1 MIGKDCVERCDW
13 MVGKWNGEEMA
24 DVSGQTIVITGANSG
39 LGFETAFALAGKG
52 AEIILAVR
60 NASKG
65 EKAVDRIL
73 SVHPKANVRVMELDL
88 SDLSSI
94 RHFAASFQENY
105 ESLSVLINNA
115 GVMIPPYSRTKDGFE
130 LQFGSNHL
138 GHFALT
144 GLLLPR
150 ILSTPKSRV
159 VTLSSLAAINGYID
173 FENLNGENGYKPM
186 KYYGQSKLA
195 NLLFARELQNKFNQ
209 HGATP
214 ISVACHPG
222 LSHTNL
228 MSRGSG
234 KPINRFVHF
243 LSKTIT
249 QPASMGALPTLYAA
263 TEPAL
268 TGGEYI
274 GPDGKKSRKDFPRK
288 DEIID
293 TLYNEETSKRL
304 WDISETLT
312 EVKYRFTESMT
323 PK

>member
-1 MIGKDCVERCDW
+1 MSD
-13 MVGKWNGEEMA
+13 KWNGEEMA
-24 DVSGQTIVITGANSG
+24 DVSKQTIVITGANSG

-60 NASKG
+60 NPSKG
-65 EKAVDRIL
+65 EKAIDRIF
-73 SVHPKANVRVMELDL
+73 SVYPNANIRVMQLDL

-94 RHFAASFQENY
+94 RHFADSYKENY
-105 ESLSVLINNA
+105 DSLSVLINNA
-115 GVMIPPYSRTKDGFE
+115 GVMIPPYSKTKDGFE
-130 LQFGSNHL
+130 LQIGINHL

-159 VTLSSLAAINGYID
+159 VTLSSLAAINGFID

-209 HGATP
+209 HGASP
-214 ISVACHPG
+214 VSVACHPG

-234 KPINRFVHF
+234 KPINRFVHY

-263 TEPAL
+263 TEPSL

-274 GPDGKKSRKDFPRK
+274 GPDGKKSRKGFPK
-288 DEIID
+288 QDDIID

-304 WDISETLT
+304 WDISETMT
-312 EVKYRFTESMT
+312 EVTYHFTKSAT

>member
-1 MIGKDCVERCDW
+1 MTD
-13 MVGKWNGEEMA
+13 KWNGEEMA
-24 DVSGQTIVITGANSG
+24 DVSKQTIVITGANSG

-52 AEIILAVR
+52 AETILAVR

-65 EKAVDRIL
+65 EKAVDRIF
-73 SVHPKANVRVMELDL
+73 SVYPNANIRVMQLDL

-94 RHFAASFQENY
+94 RHFADSYKENY
-105 ESLSVLINNA
+105 DSLSVLINNA
-115 GVMIPPYSRTKDGFE
+115 GVMIPPYSKTKDDFE
-130 LQFGSNHL
+130 LQFGINHL

-150 ILSTPKSRV
+150 ILSTPDSRV
-159 VTLSSLAAINGYID
+159 VTLSSLAAINGFID
-173 FENLNGENGYKPM
+173 FENLNGANGYKPM

-195 NLLFARELQNKFNQ
+195 NLLFARELQNKFSK
-209 HGATP
+209 HGASS

-234 KPINRFVHF
+234 KPINRFVHY
-243 LSKTIT
+243 LSKSLT
-249 QPASMGALPTLYAA
+249 QPASMGALPTLFAA
-263 TEPAL
+263 TEPSL

-274 GPDGKKSRKDFPRK
+274 GPDGKKNRKGFPMK
-288 DEIID
+288 DDIIN

-304 WDISETLT
+304 WDISEAMT
-312 EVKYRFTESMT
+312 EVNYRFTESIM

>member
-1 MIGKDCVERCDW
+1 MSE
-13 MVGKWNGEEMA
+13 KWNGEEMV
-24 DVSGQTIVITGANSG
+24 DVTGKTIVITGANSG
-39 LGFETAFALAGKG
+39 IGFETAFVLASKG

-65 EKAVDRIL
+65 EKAVERIT
-73 SVHPKANVRVMELDL
+73 SVYPKADVRVMQLDL

-94 RHFAASFQENY
+94 RHFADSYLENY
-105 ESLSVLINNA
+105 DSLSVLINNA
-115 GVMIPPYSRTKDGFE
+115 GVMIPPYSKTKDGFE
-130 LQFGSNHL
+130 LQLGSNHL

-144 GLLLPR
+144 GLLLPC

-159 VTLSSLAAINGYID
+159 VTLSSLAAINGFID
-173 FENLNGENGYKPM
+173 FDNLNGETNYKPM

-209 HGATP
+209 HQADS

-222 LSHTNL
+222 LAHTNL

-234 KPINRFVHF
+234 RPVNKFVHF

-274 GPDGKKSRKDFPRK
+274 GPDGKKGRKGFPKK
-288 DEIID
+288 DDIID
-293 TLYNEETSKRL
+293 TLYNKETSKKL
-304 WDISETLT
+304 WDISETMT
-312 EVKYRFTESMT
+312 GVKYSFTADIYN
-323 PK
+323 K

>member
-1 MIGKDCVERCDW
+1 M
-13 MVGKWNGEEMA
+13 
-24 DVSGQTIVITGANSG
+24 Q
-39 LGFETAFALAGKG
+39 
-52 AEIILAVR
+52 
-60 NASKG
+60 
-65 EKAVDRIL
+65 
-73 SVHPKANVRVMELDL
+73 LDL

-94 RHFAASFQENY
+94 RHFADSFQENY

-115 GVMIPPYSRTKDGFE
+115 GVMIPPYSKTKDGFE

-234 KPINRFVHF
+234 KPINKFVHF

-274 GPDGKKSRKDFPRK
+274 GPDGKKSRKGFPRK

-312 EVKYRFTESMT
+312 EVKYLTESIT

>member
-1 MIGKDCVERCDW
+1 MTD
-13 MVGKWNGEEMA
+13 KWNGEEMA
-24 DVSGQTIVITGANSG
+24 DVSKQTIVITGANSG

-65 EKAVDRIL
+65 ERALDRIF
-73 SVHPKANVRVMELDL
+73 SVYPNANIRVMQLDL

-94 RHFAASFQENY
+94 RHFADSYKENY
-105 ESLSVLINNA
+105 DSLSVLINNA
-115 GVMIPPYSRTKDGFE
+115 GVMIPPYSKTKDGFE
-130 LQFGSNHL
+130 LQFGINHL

-150 ILSTPKSRV
+150 ILSTPSSRV
-159 VTLSSLAAINGYID
+159 VTLSSLAAINGFID
-173 FENLNGENGYKPM
+173 FDNLNGENGYKPM

-195 NLLFARELQNKFNQ
+195 NLLFARELHHKFNQ
-209 HGATP
+209 HGASS

-234 KPINRFVHF
+234 KPINRFVHY
-243 LSKTIT
+243 LSKSMT
-249 QPASMGALPTLYAA
+249 QPASMGALSTLFAA
-263 TEPAL
+263 TEPSL

-274 GPDGKKSRKDFPRK
+274 GPDGKKSRKGFPKK
-288 DEIID
+288 DDIID

-304 WDISETLT
+304 WDISETMT
-312 EVKYRFTESMT
+312 EVNYRFTESVM

>member
-1 MIGKDCVERCDW
+1 MIGIECVERCDW
-13 MVGKWNGEEMA
+13 MIEKWTGEAMV
-24 DVSGQTIVITGANSG
+24 DLSGQTIVITGANSG
-39 LGFETAFALAGKG
+39 IGFETAFALAGKG

-65 EKAVDRIL
+65 EKAVDRIIW
-73 SVHPKANVRVMELDL
+73 VHPKANVRVMQLDL

-94 RHFAASFQENY
+94 RHFADSYKENY
-105 ESLSVLINNA
+105 DSLSVLINNA
-115 GVMIPPYSRTKDGFE
+115 GVMIPPYSKTKDGFE

-159 VTLSSLAAINGYID
+159 VTLSSLAANNGFMD

-186 KYYGQSKLA
+186 KYYAQSKLA

-209 HGATP
+209 HDANP
-214 ISVACHPG
+214 ISIACHPG
-222 LSHTNL
+222 LAHTNL

-234 KPINRFVHF
+234 KPMNKFVHF

-249 QPASMGALPTLYAA
+249 QPANLGALPTLYAA
-263 TEPAL
+263 TEPTL

-274 GPDGKKSRKDFPRK
+274 GPDGKKSRKGFPRK
-288 DEIID
+288 DDIID
-293 TLYNEETSKRL
+293 SLYNEETSNRL
-304 WDISETLT
+304 WDISESMT
-312 EVKYRFTESMT
+312 EVNYRFTESIT
-323 PK
+323 PT

>member
-1 MIGKDCVERCDW
+1 MIE
-13 MVGKWNGEEMA
+13 KWNGEDMA

-65 EKAVDRIL
+65 EKAVDRII
-73 SVHPKANVRVMELDL
+73 SVHPKANVRVMQLDL

-94 RHFAASFQENY
+94 RHFADSFNENY
-105 ESLSVLINNA
+105 DSLSVLINNA
-115 GVMIPPYSRTKDGFE
+115 GVMIPPYSKTKDGFE

-159 VTLSSLAAINGYID
+159 VTLSSLAAINGFID
-173 FENLNGENGYKPM
+173 FGNLNGENGYKPM

-209 HGATP
+209 HEANP

-222 LSHTNL
+222 LAHTNL

-234 KPINRFVHF
+234 KPMNRFVHF
-243 LSKTIT
+243 LSKTFT
-249 QPASMGALPTLYAA
+249 QPANMGALPTLYAA
-263 TEPAL
+263 TEPTL

-274 GPDGKKSRKDFPRK
+274 GPDGKKSRKGFPRK
-288 DEIID
+288 DTIID

-304 WDISETLT
+304 WDISETMSG
-312 EVKYRFTESMT
+312 VKYCFSESIT